1 MLKRP
6 FKKGVVAGLFA
17 GGVLLGSAAFAGVHA
32 ATQSSSGNA
41 SASSAAAPSAAP
53 KPSAP
58 PPGLVRTR
66 FGGNVSISITRT
78 GHYEWTSPPV
88 ALQAAPQAFVTTYR
102 IVGNAELASIDAT
115 PVRTGA
121 GLLMKVSF
129 DVASFSP
136 GASFVLLGSE
146 AQDHTEMP

>member
-6 FKKGVVAGLFA
+6 FKRGVVVGLFA
-17 GGVLLGSAAFAGVHA
+17 AGVLVGGAAFAGVHA
-32 ATQSSSGNA
+32 ATQSSGSGSSSPA
-41 SASSAAAPSAAP
+41 ASPSASP

-66 FGGNVSISITRT
+66 FGGNLSLAITRT

-88 ALQAAPQAFVTTYR
+88 ALQAAPDAFVTTYR
-102 IVGNAELASIDAT
+102 IVGNAQLADIEAT
-115 PVRTGA
+115 PIRTGA
-121 GLLMKVSF
+121 GVLMKVSF

-136 GASFVLLGSE
+136 GATFVLLGSE
-146 AQDHTEMP
+146 AQDHTETR

>member
-1 MLKRP
+1 MTI
-6 FKKGVVAGLFA
+6 A
-17 GGVLLGSAAFAGVHA
+17 
-32 ATQSSSGNA
+32 
-41 SASSAAAPSAAP
+41 
-53 KPSAP
+53 
-58 PPGLVRTR
+58 
-66 FGGNVSISITRT
+66 ITRT

-88 ALQAAPQAFVTTYR
+88 ALQAAPEAFVTTYR
-102 IVGNAELASIDAT
+102 IVGNAQLAGIDAT

-121 GLLMKVSF
+121 GVLMKVSF